1 MNNTREESHEKLEGE
16 GAGIALEDKNVIP
29 IKILKVEQKLPTP
42 TLDSNI
48 FVLAMVKLPST
59 TNPDRD
65 KIDALAKTMHIGD
78 AYLVQEGYNG
88 F

>member
-1 MNNTREESHEKLEGE
+1 VKTTQTNNHEIIEGE

-48 FVLAMVKLPST
+48 FVLAMVKLPGT

-65 KIDALAKTMHIGD
+65 KIAALAKTMHIGD